1 MLKATSRQQI
11 TVKWKY
17 GNEHCMEMNILFKKE
32 SYGGEWK
39 EHCIGRAFE
48 DWEI

>member
-17 GNEHCMEMNILFKKE
+17 GNEHFIKKKKVKGRVERVLFRK
-32 SYGGEWK
+32 GL
-39 EHCIGRAFE
+39 
-48 DWEI
+48 

>member
-17 GNEHCMEMNILFKKE
+17 GNEHFIKKKKLR
-32 SYGGEWK
+32 GEWK
-39 EHCIGRAFE
+39 EHCLGRGFE